1 MYSKNAKN
9 NNNFRNVVH
18 AISNGIV
25 GSNSRNDSDRSEMD
39 KEHGSNDAHE
49 LLGVNDFDISKLL
62 QATES
67 ESNDNLIHLTTLKIQ
82 ELNLSI
88 LKELNLKKRVTLDM
102 LKKLNGYKYV
112 DELKEMKH
120 GRFIRWV
127 PLKDPDNLYLI
138 KGGIICDVKA
148 KDDGMYIVCKNFM
161 HRHFQFKMDE
171 CLIFQKLTSQEQVLL
186 TALDHLEED
195 VKQK

>member
-1 MYSKNAKN
+1 MHSKNAKN
-9 NNNFRNVVH
+9 NNNFRNTVL
-18 AISNGIV
+18 AISNGIG
-25 GSNSRNDSDRSEMD
+25 GSNNRNDSNRTKAD
-39 KEHGSNDAHE
+39 KEYSSNDAHE
-49 LLGVNDFDISKLL
+49 LLGINDFDISKLL

-88 LKELNLKKRVTLDM
+88 LQELKLKKKDTLAI
-102 LKKLNGYKYV
+102 LKKLNRYKYV

-161 HRHFQFKMDE
+161 HRHYQFKMDE

-195 VKQK
+195 S

>member
-1 MYSKNAKN
+1 MRTNAKN
-9 NNNFRNVVH
+9 NRNFRNIIND
-18 AISNGIV
+18 ISNNV
-25 GSNSRNDSDRSEMD
+25 SNNVDNNANND
-39 KEHGSNDAHE
+39 NNNTQE
-49 LLGVNDFDISKLL
+49 LLGVDDFDVSKLL
-62 QATES
+62 QATEND
-67 ESNDNLIHLTTLKIQ
+67 SNDNLIHLTTLKIQ

-88 LKELNLKKRVTLDM
+88 LKELKLKKKDTLAM

-127 PLKDPDNLYLI
+127 PLKDPEDLYLI

-148 KDDGMYIVCKNFM
+148 RDDGMYIVCKNFM

-186 TALDHLEED
+186 TALDHLDGD
-195 VKQK
+195 V

>member
-9 NNNFRNVVH
+9 GNNFRNVVH
-18 AISNGIV
+18 AIGNGII
-25 GSNSRNDSDRSEMD
+25 GNNSHSDNNNGNTD
-39 KEHGSNDAHE
+39 KQYSSNDANE
-49 LLGVNDFDISKLL
+49 LLGINDFDISKLL

-88 LKELNLKKRVTLDM
+88 LQELKLKKKDTLAI

-195 VKQK
+195 S